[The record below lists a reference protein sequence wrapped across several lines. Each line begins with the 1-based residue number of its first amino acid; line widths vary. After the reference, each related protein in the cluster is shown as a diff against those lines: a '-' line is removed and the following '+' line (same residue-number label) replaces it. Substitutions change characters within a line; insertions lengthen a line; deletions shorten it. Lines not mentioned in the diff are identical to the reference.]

1 MQTHPELKLRLI
13 SFKMIDRDAEASEQ
27 DDWDVED
34 ESNYPQT
41 SDSK

>member
-13 SFKMIDRDAEASEQ
+13 SFKMIDSDAEASEQ

-34 ESNYPQT
+34 ESNYP
-41 SDSK
+41 DI